1 MQKNVNY
8 HFLLFLQCHQ
18 RQTCSQVPVK
28 TEHFNSSF
36 GDGATQEEA
45 SARVPKCSLQCHD
58 VTMLTMLPPPN

>member
-45 SARVPKCSLQCHD
+45 SARVLQCYS
-58 VTMLTMLPPPN
+58 VMM

>member
-36 GDGATQEEA
+36 GDGATQGGQCP
-45 SARVPKCSLQCHD
+45 SAPVLQCYN
-58 VTMLTMLPPPN
+58 VTMLTMPPLNS